1 MAKKKLDDE
10 LLSKEAQRLALLSQ
24 YGSVIEPTSPTFR
37 DRLFNSLF
45 DLMGGNSATGEERSR
60 ILRRARLGVD
70 AADLTPLG
78 ILSDA
83 SQGMADYAEGRPLSG
98 AANVAMAA
106 LGATPAGKPIKTAA
120 QARKAGFT
128 LDRAKLAEQYPQ
140 TGPSQIMTDKKS
152 GKQFEAKQL
161 TPEELILQAERNA
174 AQKDID
180 AGNYTPYFD
189 ESQRYYANPENY
201 NIVGNTLEDA
211 IPKRADTIEK
221 YKARFDT
228 PEVRKSL
235 EAAYERGLS
244 PDSVNW
250 YAMGQLEDAFIAE
263 LGFEEG
269 TKQFRNRFA
278 DMMAATT
285 GGADPT
291 ANLLTTSYINY
302 MLEQG
307 IPIPQNTFNFPH
319 PIGGRY
325 AAGNVAMGKSIGSGE
340 RQLSAAD
347 QPKRFNFAANF
358 MGSRS
363 PATID
368 EQMSGLFEKGL
379 AAPPNNT
386 YGIMEG
392 VLADVAKSKGV
403 QPSNF
408 QDVAWAGAKGYEGK
422 PMIRNINEMIE
433 RTSRITGETPDQVLK
448 RFIRASGPMYG
459 IGGLGILGYMDQR
472 SRETQST
479 Q

>member
-1 MAKKKLDDE
+1 MAKKRLNEE
-10 LLSKEAQRLALLSQ
+10 LLSKDAQRLALLNQ
-24 YGSVIEPTSPTFR
+24 YGSVIEPADPTMR
-37 DRLFNSLF
+37 ERLFNSLF
-45 DLMGGNSATGEERSR
+45 DLMGGNEATGQERNR
-60 ILRRARLGVD
+60 IIRRARSGVD
-70 AADLTPLG
+70 ISDFTPIG

-83 SQGMADYAEGRPLSG
+83 SQGMSDFQQGRPLSG
-98 AANVAMAA
+98 TANMAMAA

-120 QARKAGFT
+120 QARKAGVT
-128 LDRAKLAEQYPQ
+128 LNRADLAQRYPQ
-140 TGPSQIMTDKKS
+140 TGPSETRFDPKKN
-152 GKQFEAKQL
+152 KEYEAKLL
-161 TPEELILQAERNA
+161 TPEELVLQAERNA

-189 ESQRYYANPENY
+189 ESQRYYANPKNY
-201 NIVGNTLEDA
+201 DISGNTLEDA
-211 IPKRADTIEK
+211 MPKRADTIEK
-221 YKARFDT
+221 YRARFDT
-228 PEVRKSL
+228 PEIRKSL
-235 EAAYERGLS
+235 ESAYEKGLS

-263 LGFEEG
+263 LGLEEG

-278 DMMAATT
+278 DMMASTT

-291 ANLLTTSYINY
+291 ANLLTSSYINY

-307 IPIPQNTFNFPH
+307 IPIPANTYNFPH

-347 QPKRFNFAANF
+347 QPKRFNFASNF
-358 MGSRS
+358 MGSRT

-379 AAPPNNT
+379 TAPPGSS
-386 YGIMEG
+386 YGVMEG

-408 QDVAWAGAKGYEGK
+408 QDVAWAGAKNYEGK
-422 PMIRNINEMIE
+422 PMIRTVNEMIE

-459 IGGLGILGYMDQR
+459 IGGLGILGYMDQQNR
-472 SRETQST
+472 GTQSG

>member
-1 MAKKKLDDE
+1 MAKKMLDDE

-24 YGSVIEPTSPTFR
+24 YGSVIEPSQPTIR

-45 DLMGGNSATGEERSR
+45 DLMGGNEASGAERNR
-60 ILRRARLGVD
+60 ILRRARSAVTASD
-70 AADLTPLG
+70 FTPVG

-83 SQGMADYAEGRPLSG
+83 SEGMSQFRQGRPVSG
-98 AANVAMAA
+98 TANMAMAA

-120 QARKAGFT
+120 QARKAGVT
-128 LDRAKLAEQYPQ
+128 LDRARLAENYPQ
-140 TGPSQIMTDKKS
+140 TGPSQIKTDKKKGTQYD
-152 GKQFEAKQL
+152 GKLL
-161 TPEELILQAERNA
+161 TPEELVLQAERNA

-221 YKARFDT
+221 YRARFDT
-228 PEVRKSL
+228 PEIRKSL
-235 EAAYERGLS
+235 EEAYEKGLS
-244 PDSVNW
+244 PDSVDW

-263 LGFEEG
+263 LGLEEG
-269 TKQFRNRFA
+269 TKQFRSRFA

-285 GGADPT
+285 GGANPE
-291 ANLLTTSYINY
+291 ANLLTTAYINY

-307 IPIPQNTFNFPH
+307 IPIPKNTYDIPH

-325 AAGNVAMGKSIGSGE
+325 ASGNVAMGKKIAQEGVP
-340 RQLSAAD
+340 LSAEN

-358 MGSRS
+358 MGDRQR
-363 PATID
+363 ATID
-368 EQMSGLFEKGL
+368 EQMSRLYEKGL
-379 AAPPNNT
+379 KAPPGAS

-392 VLADVAKSKGV
+392 ILGDVARSKGL
-403 QPSNF
+403 QPANM
-408 QDVAWAGAKGYEGK
+408 QDVSWAGAKGYEGK
-422 PMIRNINEMIE
+422 PMIRTVNEMIE

-459 IGGLGILGYMDQR
+459 VGGLGILGYMNQQNRDSLLSQ
-472 SRETQST
+472 
-479 Q
+479 